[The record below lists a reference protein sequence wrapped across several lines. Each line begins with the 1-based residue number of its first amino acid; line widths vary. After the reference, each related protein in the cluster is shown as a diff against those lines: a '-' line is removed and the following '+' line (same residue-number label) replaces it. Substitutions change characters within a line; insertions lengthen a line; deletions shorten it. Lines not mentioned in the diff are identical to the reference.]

1 MPDRIAAVILAAGA
15 SQRLGQPK
23 QLIQVAGESLLRRT
37 ARLAVKAGCAP
48 VWVVLGFAA
57 EQMRPELQGLPV
69 QALTNAHWGRG
80 MASSLRSGVSA
91 AQVSADAVLLLVCD
105 QVRLSADHLRSLLV
119 QHRGGTAT
127 ITASAYGG
135 RLGVPAIFSA
145 RLFSELLEI
154 EGDRGAREVIERH
167 PAETQAVSWP
177 GGAFDLD
184 GPEQLKAITG
194 E

>member
-1 MPDRIAAVILAAGA
+1 MSDRIAAVILAAGA
-15 SQRLGQPK
+15 SERLGQPK
-23 QLIQVAGESLLRRT
+23 QLIQVGGESLLRRT
-37 ARLAVKAGCAP
+37 ARLAVQAGCAP

-69 QALTNAHWGRG
+69 QALTNAHWSRG

-105 QVRLSADHLRSLLV
+105 QVRLSGDHLRALLT
-119 QHRGGTAT
+119 QHRGGTTA

-135 RLGVPAIFSA
+135 RLGVPAIFNA
-145 RLFSELLEI
+145 RLFSELLQI

-167 PAETQAVSWP
+167 PAETQAVSWLD
-177 GGAFDLD
+177 GAFDLD
-184 GPEQLKAITG
+184 SPEQLKGISA

>member
-1 MPDRIAAVILAAGA
+1 MSDRVASVILAAGA

-23 QLIQVAGESLLRRT
+23 QLIRVGGESLLRRT
-37 ARLAVKAGCAP
+37 ARSAIQAGCAP

-69 QALTNAHWGRG
+69 QSLTNAHWSQG

-105 QVRLSADHLRSLLV
+105 QVRLSSDHLRALLSH
-119 QHRGGTAT
+119 HRGGAAA
-127 ITASAYGG
+127 ITASEYGG
-135 RLGVPAIFSA
+135 RLGVPAIFSS
-145 RLFSELLEI
+145 RLFSELLRI
-154 EGDRGAREVIERH
+154 EGDRGAREVIARH
-167 PAETQAVSWP
+167 PAETQALSWP
-177 GGAFDLD
+177 DGAFDLD
-184 GPEQLKAITG
+184 SPEQLKAITA